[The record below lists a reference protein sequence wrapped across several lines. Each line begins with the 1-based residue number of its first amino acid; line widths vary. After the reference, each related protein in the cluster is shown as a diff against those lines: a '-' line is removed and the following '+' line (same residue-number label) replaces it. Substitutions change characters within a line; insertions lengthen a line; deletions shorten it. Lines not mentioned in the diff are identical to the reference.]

1 MNMAE
6 TALVFVGT
14 PLALALVLV
23 AAVYGRTV
31 TQPNRYRPGRPW
43 TYEPV
48 WYIGSPT
55 HVPTRPA
62 LAADTTPAQALSSST
77 VAAADQDV
85 PTGGAS
91 GEW

>member
-6 TALVFVGT
+6 TALVFVGI
-14 PLALALVLV
+14 PLGLALLIS
-23 AAVYGRTV
+23 AAVFGRTV

-55 HVPTRPA
+55 HVPTRPELPA
-62 LAADTTPAQALSSST
+62 GATPGAG
-77 VAAADQDV
+77 VDRVDHGG
-85 PTGGAS
+85 GGAGRADGRS
-91 GEW
+91 QW

>member
-6 TALVFVGT
+6 TALVFVGI
-14 PLALALVLV
+14 PLGLALLIS
-23 AAVYGRTV
+23 AAVFGRTM

-55 HVPTRPA
+55 HVPTRPELPA
-62 LAADTTPAQALSSST
+62 GATPAQALTAST
-77 VAAADQDV
+77 TAAAEQDV